1 MLDLLVEGGTVVD
14 GTGAPTRTADIAIHD
29 GLVVEVGRVK
39 ERARRVLDADG
50 LVVTPGFVD
59 LHTHFDG
66 QATWDPYLTP
76 SCWHGVTTVI
86 MGNCGVG
93 FAPVVAGRQEWLI
106 SVMEAVE
113 DIPGTALAEGI
124 QWSWESFP
132 EYLDALERLPHA
144 IDLGTQVPHAAV
156 RAYVMGERGT
166 DDAPATDDEITMMAG
181 IVEGS
186 VHAGALG
193 FSTSRTPGHMM
204 ADGRPVPGT
213 TAADAEVL
221 GLCAALGRAGQ
232 GVVQLVTAG
241 SAGGVPTDP
250 DVGAREFDLIRRVA
264 EQTGRPVT
272 FLVLQSTGDDQ
283 WRDEFTRVRAAR
295 ADGVE
300 IYPQVGDRCFGVLM
314 GHQSRLNPFRTHPT
328 YAAIASLPLA
338 ARVAQ
343 LRDPATRAQ
352 ILSEHQVRGD
362 QPSLDWAGRST
373 FERLYPLGRNPD
385 YEPDAEQS
393 VAAIARREG
402 RDVWE
407 VAYDVLLRD
416 DGHELLLLP
425 LLNYG
430 GGSYDAVYEM
440 MSDPLSVQG
449 LGDGGAHSGI
459 ICDASMTTYLL
470 SHWVV
475 GRTRGPRLGLE
486 HAVKRLTQD
495 PAALYGLGDRGV
507 LEPGRRGD
515 VNLIE
520 LDALALHRPEQVNDL
535 PAGAGRLIQ
544 RASGYIATVVAGE
557 SILEAGEATGALPG
571 RLVRG
576 PRGEARAPATAA
588 GR

>member
-1 MLDLLVEGGTVVD
+1 VFDLLLKGGTVVD
-14 GTGAPTRTADIAIHD
+14 GTGAPARTADVAIRN
-29 GLVVEVGRVK
+29 GVVVEVGRVDG
-39 ERARRVLDADG
+39 RAHRAIDAGG

-59 LHTHFDG
+59 MHTHFDG
-66 QATWDPYLTP
+66 QATWDPFLTP
-76 SCWHGVTTVI
+76 SCWHGVTTAI
-86 MGNCGVG
+86 LGNCGVG
-93 FAPVVAGRQEWLI
+93 FAPVAPGRQEWLI

-124 QWSWESFP
+124 RWSWESFP
-132 EYLDALERLPHA
+132 EYLDALDRLPHA

-156 RAYVMGERGT
+156 RAYVMGERGA
-166 DDAPATDDEITMMAG
+166 DDAPATDDEIAAMAR
-181 IVEGS
+181 IVEES
-186 VHAGALG
+186 VAAGALG

-221 GLCAALGRAGQ
+221 GVSAPLGRAGR

-264 EQTGRPVT
+264 EQTRRPVT

-283 WRDEFTRVRAAR
+283 WRDEFTRAR
-295 ADGVE
+295 DASAHGAQ
-300 IYPQVGDRCFGVLM
+300 IHPQVGDRCFGVLM

-338 ARVAQ
+338 ARVQQ
-343 LRDPATRAQ
+343 LRDPAVRAQ
-352 ILSEHQVRGD
+352 ILSERQVRGA
-362 QPSLDWAGRST
+362 QRSLDWVGRST
-373 FERLYPLGRNPD
+373 FERLYPLGRVPE
-385 YEPDAEQS
+385 YEPDADQS

-416 DGHELLLLP
+416 DGRELLLLP

-430 GGSYDAVYEM
+430 GGSYDALHEM

-470 SHWVV
+470 SHWVMR
-475 GRTRGPRLGLE
+475 RTRGPRLALE
-486 HAVKRLTQD
+486 HAVRRLTGD

-507 LEPGRRGD
+507 LAPGRRAD

-520 LDALALHRPEQVNDL
+520 LDALVLHRPEQVNDL

-544 RASGYIATVVAGE
+544 RADGYVATIVAGE
-557 SILEAGEATGALPG
+557 AILEHGEPTGALPG

-576 PRGEARAPATAA
+576 A
-588 GR
+588 

>member
-1 MLDLLVEGGTVVD
+1 MLDLVVKGGTVVD
-14 GTGAPTRTADIAIHD
+14 GTGAPARTADVAVRD
-29 GLVVEVGRVK
+29 GLVVDIGRVG
-39 ERARRVLDADG
+39 ERARRVIDADG

-59 LHTHFDG
+59 VHTHFDG

-76 SCWHGVTTVI
+76 SCWHGVTTAI
-86 MGNCGVG
+86 LGNCGVG
-93 FAPVVAGRQEWLI
+93 FAPVAPDRHEWLI

-124 QWSWESFP
+124 RWSWESFP
-132 EYLDALERLPHA
+132 EYLDALDALPHA
-144 IDLGTQVPHAAV
+144 IDIGTQVPHAAV

-166 DDAPATDDEITMMAG
+166 DDAPAREDEITVMAR
-181 IVEGS
+181 IVEDS
-186 VHAGALG
+186 MRAGALG

-221 GLCAALGRAGQ
+221 GLTAALGRVGR
-232 GVVQLVTAG
+232 GVIQLVTAG

-250 DVGAREFDLIRRVA
+250 AVGAREFELIRRA
-264 EQTGRPVT
+264 ARQSGRPVT

-283 WRDEFTRVRAAR
+283 WRDEFDRARSAG
-295 ADGVE
+295 AEGLAVH
-300 IYPQVGDRCFGVLM
+300 PQVGDRCFGVLM

-328 YAAIASLPLA
+328 YAAIAGLPLA
-338 ARVAQ
+338 ARVAR
-343 LRDPATRAQ
+343 LRDPAVRAQ
-352 ILSEHQVRGD
+352 ILSERQVRD
-362 QPSLDWAGRST
+362 AKPSLDWVGRNS
-373 FERLYPLGRNPD
+373 FERLYPLGAIPE
-385 YEPDAEQS
+385 YEPDADAS
-393 VAAIARREG
+393 VAAIARREQ

-430 GGSYDAVYEM
+430 GGSYDALHEM

-486 HAVKRLTQD
+486 HAVHRLTQG

-507 LEPGRRGD
+507 LEPGRRAD
-515 VNLIE
+515 LNLID
-520 LDALALHRPEQVNDL
+520 LDRLALRRPEQVNDL

-544 RASGYIATVVAGE
+544 RAQGYVATVVAGE
-557 SILEAGEATGALPG
+557 VILEEGEATGSLPG

-576 PRGEARAPATAA
+576 PRDSADSPIQ
-588 GR
+588 